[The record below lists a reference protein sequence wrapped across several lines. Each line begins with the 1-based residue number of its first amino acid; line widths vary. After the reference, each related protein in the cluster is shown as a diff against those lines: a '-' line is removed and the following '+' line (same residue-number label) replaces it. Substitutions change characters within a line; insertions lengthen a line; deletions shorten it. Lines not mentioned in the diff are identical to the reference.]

1 MDGQTHLVFGISTAA
16 ITASF
21 FIGRPEM
28 SVTSAAIFTGMAALG
43 SLMPDIDSEE
53 SLIGRKL
60 FTLSFFVNKLFG
72 HRTYTH
78 DIFLI
83 GILAFLFAGKNIFT
97 LGFFFGYLGHLFLD
111 ALTIAGIPCFYL
123 FQTCISK
130 KKKRHRYAGN
140 IHLLP
145 YLFRMESG
153 GFISKVFT
161 YVLITGFTFIRVK
174 VGGFV

>member
-21 FIGRPEM
+21 FIGRPEI

-130 KKKRHRYAGN
+130 KKKRYSGN

-145 YLFRMESG
+145 YFFRMESG
-153 GFISKVFT
+153 GFISKVLT
-161 YVLITGFTFIRVK
+161 YTMIIGFAVIRAKIGGLI
-174 VGGFV
+174 